1 MATYKN
7 LVFKGG
13 GVLGIAYAGAMKVLQ
28 DLNILSG
35 IQKVAGTSAGSIM
48 ATLVALKYTAQEV
61 QQIVDGTNFKDF
73 EDGWDPLRIATKY
86 GIYDGDAF
94 LSWIKKYISHKGLD
108 ENATFADFNQKGMLD
123 LHVFASDLNTRLVK
137 EFSLATT
144 PDTIVAE
151 AVRASMSIPVFFKA
165 WRFSNGVPDEHL
177 YVDGGVVL
185 NYPINAFDTN
195 GSNAET
201 LGFYL
206 TNLNNTPYDDQ
217 LHYDEMITYVKNLFT
232 TLLDAQDID
241 FKTDPDELDRTVM
254 IDNLGI
260 SATDFGLTEDQ
271 KTALYNSGVSGATHF
286 FKSKGLIT

>member
-1 MATYKN
+1 MAIYKN

-28 DLNILSG
+28 EHNLLSS
-35 IQKVAGTSAGSIM
+35 IEKVAGTSAGSIM
-48 ATLVALKYTAQEV
+48 ATLVALKYNAQEV
-61 QQIVDGTNFKDF
+61 QQIVDGTNFKTF
-73 EDGWDPLRIATKY
+73 EDDWNPLRVATKY
-86 GIYDGDAF
+86 GIYEGDAF
-94 LSWIKKYISHKGLD
+94 LEWIKKYISQKGMD
-108 ENATFADFNQKGMLD
+108 ENATFTDFHNNGMLD
-123 LHVFASDLNTRLVK
+123 LHVFASDLNTRRVK
-137 EFSLATT
+137 EFSYATT
-144 PDTIVAE
+144 PTTIVAE

-165 WRFSNGVPDEHL
+165 WRFSNGVPDSHL

-185 NYPINAFDTN
+185 NYPINAFDS
-195 GSNAET
+195 GASNPET

-206 TNLNNTPYDDQ
+206 TNLNDTPYDDQ

-241 FKTDPDELDRTVM
+241 FKTDPDELDRTVL

-271 KTALYNSGVSGATHF
+271 KTALYNSGVEGTTNF
-286 FKSKGLIT
+286 FKAKGLIA